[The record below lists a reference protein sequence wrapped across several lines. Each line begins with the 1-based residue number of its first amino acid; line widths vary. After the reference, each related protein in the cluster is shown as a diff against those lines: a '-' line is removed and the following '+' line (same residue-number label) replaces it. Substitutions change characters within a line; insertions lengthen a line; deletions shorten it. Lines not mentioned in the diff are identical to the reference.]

1 MQPLD
6 APLTLEAGT
15 HIGKYVVRRKLAE
28 GGMAEIYLCTA
39 RGPEGF
45 EKEVVIKRVRAFLAS
60 DPEFVGMFIAEA
72 RLASW
77 LNHANVVQIFDF
89 DKHEDTYYLAMEY
102 VRGCSLWEL
111 RKRCKEL
118 MEPVPPVMVA
128 HIGADVARGLHY
140 AHRVK
145 VNGQPLDLVHRDVT
159 PHNVLLSFDGAVK
172 LTDFGIAKAGNKLT
186 QPGVLKGKFAY
197 MSPEQARGE
206 AVDART
212 DIFALGVVLWEMLTG
227 GRLFGGDSEV
237 AVLRAV
243 QQSAI
248 PPPARLNPDVPED
261 LDAAVVRALARD
273 PAARFQNAG
282 ELERALAQ
290 CVLKH
295 AKTVDDTDLGAFM
308 RRLFP
313 TSITQAMP
321 TVQERTHVESAPV
334 PPGRDA
340 PVAARREPTAVMPGV
355 SSGRNVAMAAS
366 PDEDFNAPTFVLPRR
381 DEASVESVPLPPM
394 ATPMMPLP
402 AVAPSP
408 VPRAS
413 VLPPLA
419 APIDAV
425 RPSRPPGQP
434 EEMSS
439 VSSPRMGAA
448 AERKSHA
455 EGGEAGA
462 SPGWGSG
469 STPGTKAPV
478 QLEGA
483 VSPGANVPSGGV
495 GAATAARG
503 TAPAGES
510 GGTNVPS
517 SERQASPAFRGMV
530 SADEPLGGNA
540 STQDAGTSARRRM
553 TLADDPAGMNIPSAA
568 RGTSASGRGPA
579 STSASAGMNIPS
591 ADGGTPSS
599 GRRPASTD
607 ASSGRN
613 VRSADADAASA
624 RRGMAST
631 ESAGTG
637 ASTRPGWAGVASV
650 EAAARSTTEAL
661 ETGGRDSQ
669 GTRKPAARRRP
680 LALGL
685 AAALG
690 LTVVGGGVA
699 VMRLREDSAATDAA
713 RASVAEGTEPPGPTA
728 PTASGTRD
736 VAPPGVAGAAAPT
749 GANAVK
755 ADEPT
760 PPPAPETSP
769 VPGASASA
777 AVAASGEPPDSDTTE
792 VDGLKREAVLG
803 TEPRPASGSS
813 RPAAS
818 DVQDGKAAA
827 STGMLQVRAFPYA
840 TVFLNGKRLGEVVGR
855 ASYKLAPGTY
865 KLVFQHPL
873 GDKKFDITIAAGT
886 SVTREFRAQ
895 REFRAPEGL

>member
-1 MQPLD
+1 VQPLD

-39 RGPEGF
+39 RGAEGF

-77 LNHANVVQIFDF
+77 LNHANVVHIFDF

-145 VNGQPLDLVHRDVT
+145 VNGRPLDLVHRDVT

-295 AKTVDDTDLGAFM
+295 AKTVDDTDLSAFM

-313 TSITQAMP
+313 TSLTQAMP
-321 TVQERTHVESAPV
+321 TVQERTHIESAPV
-334 PPGRDA
+334 PPGSDA

-355 SSGRNVAMAAS
+355 SSGRNMAMAAS
-366 PDEDFNAPTFVLPRR
+366 PDEDVNAPTFVLPRR
-381 DEASVESVPLPPM
+381 DEASAESVPLPPM

-402 AVAPSP
+402 AVASSP

-413 VLPPLA
+413 VLPPSA

-425 RPSRPPGQP
+425 QPSRPQGTPAIASAGAGEGRGASSSGSRRPGQP

-448 AERKSHA
+448 AENHAHA
-455 EGGEAGA
+455 EEVEAGA
-462 SPGWGSG
+462 SLGWGSG
-469 STPGTKAPV
+469 STPGTKAPG
-478 QLEGA
+478 QQEGA
-483 VSPGANVPSGGV
+483 AAPGANVPSGGV
-495 GAATAARG
+495 GAETAARG

-517 SERQASPAFRGMV
+517 SERQASPASRGLGSV
-530 SADEPLGGNA
+530 DEPPGGNA
-540 STQDAGTSARRRM
+540 STRDAGTSAR
-553 TLADDPAGMNIPSAA
+553 S
-568 RGTSASGRGPA
+568 
-579 STSASAGMNIPS
+579 
-591 ADGGTPSS
+591 
-599 GRRPASTD
+599 
-607 ASSGRN
+607 
-613 VRSADADAASA
+613 
-624 RRGMAST
+624 GMAST

-637 ASTRPGWAGVASV
+637 ASTRPGWAGAASV
-650 EAAARSTTEAL
+650 EAAARSTTEPL

-669 GTRKPAARRRP
+669 GTGKPAARRRP

-713 RASVAEGTEPPGPTA
+713 RASAAEGTKPPGPTA
-728 PTASGTRD
+728 PTASGTRN
-736 VAPPGVAGAAAPT
+736 VAPPDVAGAAPT

-760 PPPAPETSP
+760 PPPVPGNSP
-769 VPGASASA
+769 APGASASA
-777 AVAASGEPPDSDTTE
+777 AVAASGQPPDSDTTE
-792 VDGLKREAVLG
+792 VDGLKREEVLG

-865 KLVFQHPL
+865 KLVFRHPL
-873 GDKKFDITIAAGT
+873 GDKKFEVTIAAGT
-886 SVTREFRAQ
+886 SVTREFRVQ